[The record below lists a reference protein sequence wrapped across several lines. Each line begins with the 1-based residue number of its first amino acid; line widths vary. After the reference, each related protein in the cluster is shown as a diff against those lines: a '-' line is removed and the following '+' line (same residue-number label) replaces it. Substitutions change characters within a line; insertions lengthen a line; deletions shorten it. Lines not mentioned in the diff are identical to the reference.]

1 MNTQTL
7 TQMPVM
13 EATPKSS
20 QIINKSRKA
29 MKNAF
34 IFTVLMI
41 AGAVI
46 TAYSGMD
53 GMNGG
58 FALIFS
64 FGFLA
69 MMGLIVALVYRPRAK
84 AFDKLVSG
92 LHPLA
97 HWTYSTTEWENFIK
111 EDLAEAK
118 TISKSMWKLIVII
131 SLVIGVGLWLW
142 SGDSLFMLIIGG
154 IIVLISI
161 VAWLAPYIRNRS
173 VKKGNHEVYISESSV
188 LVGGAFQTWTQL
200 GAHLSAVDIN
210 TESTIPILHIVF
222 DFPTLRG
229 EQQEVIRV
237 PVPTGKMEEAGKI
250 VELLQKQI
258 GK

>member
-1 MNTQTL
+1 MSTQTL
-7 TQMPVM
+7 TQLHSMD
-13 EATPKSS
+13 ETPKNS
-20 QIINKSRKA
+20 QIVNKSRKA
-29 MKNAF
+29 MRNAF
-34 IFTVLMI
+34 IFTLLMI

-46 TAYSGMD
+46 TGYSGLD

-69 MMGLIVALVYRPRAK
+69 IMGLIVALVYRPRAK
-84 AFDKLVSG
+84 AFDKLISG
-92 LHPLA
+92 LQPLA
-97 HWTYSTTEWENFIK
+97 HWKYSSTEWENFIK

-118 TISKSMWKLIVII
+118 AISKSMWKLIVII

-142 SGDSLFMLIIGG
+142 SGDSLFMLIIAG
-154 IIVLISI
+154 IIVLISF
-161 VAWLAPYIRNRS
+161 VAWLAPHIRNRS
-173 VKKGNHEVYISESSV
+173 VRKGNQEVYISESSV

-210 TESTIPILHIVF
+210 TELSIPILHIVF
-222 DFPTLRG
+222 DYPTLKG

-237 PVPTGKMEEAGKI
+237 PVPAGKMEEAGKI
-250 VELLQKQI
+250 VDILQKQI
-258 GK
+258 RK